1 MKKVHDQDEWPENSD
16 WKILFDK
23 AMKIAVEAHAGQ
35 RDRYDQPYILHPI
48 RVMQGVKHP
57 LGKICAILHDVV
69 EDSDWTLELLKKEG
83 FPAMVL
89 EALDCLT
96 KREGE
101 EYQNYVRR
109 AAQNPI
115 ARQVKLADLKDNMTL
130 QRIDSLN
137 PGDFKRL
144 QKYHEAWKFI
154 ENLDKNQQP
163 AKEDNAP

>member
-1 MKKVHDQDEWPENSD
+1 MKKDHPLDMLSDSSD

-23 AMKIAVEAHAGQ
+23 AMKIAIEAHAGQ

-48 RVMQGVKHP
+48 RVMQSVENP
-57 LGKICAILHDVV
+57 IEKICAILHDVV
-69 EDSDWTLELLKKEG
+69 EDTDWTLELLKKEG
-83 FPAMVL
+83 FPVVVL
-89 EALDCLT
+89 KALDCLT

-109 AAQNPI
+109 ASQNPI

-137 PGDFKRL
+137 PGDYKRL
-144 QKYHEAWKFI
+144 QKYHEAWKFLSQQ
-154 ENLDKNQQP
+154 NRNQQP
-163 AKEDNAP
+163 DKNGKQQ

>member
-1 MKKVHDQDEWPENSD
+1 MKKVHYQDKWPENID
-16 WKILFDK
+16 WKILFEK
-23 AMKIAVEAHAGQ
+23 AMKIAVIAHTGQ

-48 RVMQGVKHP
+48 RVMQSVEHP
-57 LGKICAILHDVV
+57 MEKICAILHDVV
-69 EDSDWTLELLKKEG
+69 EDSDWTLKLLKKEG
-83 FPAMVL
+83 FPAMII
-89 EALDCLT
+89 EALDGLT

-115 ARQVKLADLKDNMTL
+115 ARQIKLADLNDNMTL

-144 QKYHEAWKFI
+144 QKYHEAWKFLQNI
-154 ENLDKNQQP
+154 DENSETK
-163 AKEDNAP
+163 

>member
-1 MKKVHDQDEWPENSD
+1 MKKNLTPADLLHNSD

-23 AMKIAVEAHAGQ
+23 ALKIAAEAHYGQ

-48 RVMQGVKHP
+48 RVMQSLENP
-57 LGKICAILHDVV
+57 LEKICAILHDVV
-69 EDSDWTLELLKKEG
+69 EDWDWTLELLKKEG
-83 FPAMVL
+83 FPAAVL

-101 EYQNYVRR
+101 EYQGYVRR

-154 ENLDKNQQP
+154 QSYDENNQP
-163 AKEDNAP
+163 EKDLKK

>member
-1 MKKVHDQDEWPENSD
+1 MKKNLKPGNMLHNSD

-23 AMKIAVEAHAGQ
+23 ALKIAAEAHYGQ

-48 RVMQGVKHP
+48 RVMQGLENP
-57 LGKICAILHDVV
+57 LEKICAILHDVV

-83 FPAMVL
+83 FPAAVL
-89 EALDCLT
+89 EALDC
-96 KREGE
+96 
-101 EYQNYVRR
+101 R

-137 PGDFKRL
+137 PGDFERL

-154 ENLDKNQQP
+154 QSYDENNQP
-163 AKEDNAP
+163 EKDLKK